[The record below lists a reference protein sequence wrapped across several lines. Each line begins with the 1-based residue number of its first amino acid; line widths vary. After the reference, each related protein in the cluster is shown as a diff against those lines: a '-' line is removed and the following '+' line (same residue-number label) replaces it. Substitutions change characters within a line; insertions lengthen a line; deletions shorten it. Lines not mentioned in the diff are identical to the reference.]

1 MRCLMLALLLLAL
14 GNTVI
19 AAEKVV
25 RFDTPV
31 QEQRYKRLISQL
43 RCLVCQNQN
52 IADSNAD
59 LAVDLR
65 RIVQRKIRNG
75 ETDKQIL
82 DYLVNRY
89 GDFVLYKPRLKPSTW
104 LLWFGPFVLLLLA
117 VVVLFRAIRRRQV
130 TVTPLSEQEQER
142 IRKLTQRHDSDK
154 DDEQ

>member
-1 MRCLMLALLLLAL
+1 MRWLIAPVVLLAL
-14 GNTVI
+14 GNTLF

-31 QEQRYKRLISQL
+31 QEQRYKRLIDRL

-59 LAVDLR
+59 LAIDLR
-65 RIVQRKIRNG
+65 RIVQHKIRNG
-75 ETDKQIL
+75 ETDRQIL

-104 LLWFGPFVLLLLA
+104 LLWFGPFILLA
-117 VVVLFRAIRRRQV
+117 LGVILLFRAIKRRQALPE
-130 TVTPLSEQEQER
+130 TLSEEEQEQV
-142 IRKLTQRHDSDK
+142 RKLMQRHANDK

>member
-1 MRCLMLALLLLAL
+1 MRWLILSVLLLAL
-14 GNTVI
+14 TSPLA

-31 QEQRYKRLISQL
+31 QEQRYKHLIDQL

-65 RIVQRKIRNG
+65 RIVQHKIRSG
-75 ETDKQIL
+75 ETDKQII
-82 DYLVNRY
+82 DYLVARY

-104 LLWFGPFVLLLLA
+104 LLWFGPFLLLLLA
-117 VVVLFRAIRRRQV
+117 IYLLFRTIKRRR
-130 TVTPLSEQEQER
+130 TPAATLSDEEQEK
-142 IRKLTQRHDSDK
+142 IRKLLQHRDNSK
-154 DDEQ
+154 DDDS